1 MAVQSLRTLPFA
13 RGLVLV
19 LVQLY
24 QSWSATAS
32 GKTLCTPRR
41 IPDERLPRQL
51 QFLIYHRMFADK
63 HVHRYTVQHLPGL
76 ETRAGSMGSGRLST
90 TSRCSTRATLS
101 CAANPPRP
109 PTLGPPI
116 RAIKRGHVEAF
127 PIASAAR
134 ATALHPPSTVQRR
147 LVPRPPPLLCT
158 ADAPR
163 SIHGPPKP
171 AGRFGPGRRVA
182 LRQGVHAVDEW

>member
-51 QFLIYHRMFADK
+51 QFLIYHRLFADK

-76 ETRAGSMGSGRLST
+76 ETRPARWARADCPQPRVARPERHCHVLQIHRDRRRWGRLFV
-90 TSRCSTRATLS
+90 LS
-101 CAANPPRP
+101 SEVRLKRLPLPPMHG
-109 PTLGPPI
+109 L
-116 RAIKRGHVEAF
+116 
-127 PIASAAR
+127 
-134 ATALHPPSTVQRR
+134 PPSIRPQRWQRR

-171 AGRFGPGRRVA
+171 AGRFGPGRRVT